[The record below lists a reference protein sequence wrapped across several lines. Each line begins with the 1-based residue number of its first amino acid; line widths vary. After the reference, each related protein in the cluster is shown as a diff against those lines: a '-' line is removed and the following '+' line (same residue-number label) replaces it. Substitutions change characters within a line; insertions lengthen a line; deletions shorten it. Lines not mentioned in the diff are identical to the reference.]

1 MSTISTLRL
10 VQLSIKSLEV
20 LLHSEADSKLVI
32 LGDKFDQVSPHTAYA
47 IKRPILL
54 AKARALGVE
63 GQILGTI
70 PWTAQQFDEQACL
83 KAHCLSGIDSATAV
97 MYREAKDGNLAKFRN
112 KGTKAI
118 VKLFNDI
125 NPFSPMQYPPR
136 TFTADAEDPPAAE
149 RYNPNELWPNGLAA
163 NLVPPGFITNEA
175 NTWLTLDDAMFN
187 HAVNKFGIH
196 PELLS
201 LRGPICSY
209 ADRCAFVHCS
219 QYSGITAA
227 SDMIDVETM
236 ARQLGCYEKARENT
250 ARDKNCHSND
260 LKADEVRQANALSLF
275 RTSLADPFSS
285 TISSLLQDK
294 SFAACMALLDATYMV
309 VGDIDILLAELL
321 SLMAKH
327 STFAHCKSITEFFN
341 SFQTYISMLE
351 HLRHLHDNTPA
362 AVRPD
367 LPTITRNWQ
376 KEEIDYARDNPGRPR
391 KVPYSSTKTLIVNAL
406 TNGRFHN
413 YAERFS
419 VTDRNTP
426 ILDIFVMLLAAEK
439 HKNNTSSSLPS
450 TRVTA
455 FNVSYSGEN
464 EEFER
469 QFAQV
474 VAGTSHQSFAR
485 PSDFSVSTSSTS
497 GHTSGEFSE
506 LSDEMTHI
514 YAAFAKDPQKYSP
527 TTKCTICCSA
537 RDADLRSR
545 SHLHTIATC
554 PKLTLLSTM
563 TDKEANKAG
572 FPAAHQAG
580 LPGSYASFL
589 SNHKLISSSSPNPKP
604 KASFVTAD
612 QFNSGMN
619 RLADILVPPL
629 PSSQAPSARKR
640 TFINFIGA
648 NQITTS
654 AADAIP
660 DDNPPKA

>member
-1 MSTISTLRL
+1 MSTIPILRL
-10 VQLSIKSLEV
+10 VQLCIKSLEV
-20 LLHSEADSKLVI
+20 MLHSEADSKLVI
-32 LGDKFDQVSPHTAYA
+32 LGDKFDQVSPHTAYV

-70 PWTAQQFDEQACL
+70 SWTAQQFDEQACL

-97 MYREAKDGNLAKFRN
+97 MYREAKDGNSNKFRN

-118 VKLFNDI
+118 FKLFNEI

-136 TFTADAEDPPAAE
+136 TFTADAEDPPAGE
-149 RYNPNELWPNGLAA
+149 RHDPAELWPNGLAA
-163 NLVPPGFITNEA
+163 NQLPPDFIPNEA
-175 NTWLTLDDAMFN
+175 HTWLALDDDMFN

-201 LRGPICSY
+201 IRGPISSY

-227 SDMIDVETM
+227 SDQLDVETM

-260 LKADEVRQANALSLF
+260 LKADETRESNALSLF

-285 TISSLLQDK
+285 TISSLLQTK
-294 SFAACMALLDATYMV
+294 SFAACMALLDTTYMV

-321 SLMAKH
+321 GLMAKH
-327 STFAHCKSITEFFN
+327 STFSHCKSITEFFN

-362 AVRPD
+362 ATRPD

-376 KEEIDYARDNPGRPR
+376 KEEIDYTRDNPGRQR
-391 KVPYSSTKTLIVNAL
+391 KVPYTSTKTLIVNAL

-419 VTDRNTP
+419 VTDRNTS
-426 ILDIFVMLLAAEK
+426 ITDIFVMLLSAEK

-450 TRVTA
+450 TRITA
-455 FNVSYSGEN
+455 FNVSYSGET

-474 VAGTSHQSFAR
+474 VAGTTYQSFVR
-485 PSDFSVSTSSTS
+485 PSDSSISTSSTS

-514 YAAFAKDPQKYSP
+514 YAAFAKDSRTS
-527 TTKCTICCSA
+527 TTPKCTICSSA
-537 RDADLRSR
+537 RDAELRSK
-545 SHLHTIATC
+545 SHEHTIAHC
-554 PKLTLLSTM
+554 PKLTLLSTLS
-563 TDKEANKAG
+563 DKEANKMG
-572 FPAAHQAG
+572 FPSAQQAG
-580 LPGSYASFL
+580 LSGSYGSLLANRTKPTNSSL
-589 SNHKLISSSSPNPKP
+589 PKSSN
-604 KASFVTAD
+604 VTVD

-619 RLADILVPPL
+619 RLADILIPPGTKVPGTETT
-629 PSSQAPSARKR
+629 RKR

-648 NQITTS
+648 GHVSTSTT
-654 AADAIP
+654 DPDKP
-660 DDNPPKA
+660 DDPPKA